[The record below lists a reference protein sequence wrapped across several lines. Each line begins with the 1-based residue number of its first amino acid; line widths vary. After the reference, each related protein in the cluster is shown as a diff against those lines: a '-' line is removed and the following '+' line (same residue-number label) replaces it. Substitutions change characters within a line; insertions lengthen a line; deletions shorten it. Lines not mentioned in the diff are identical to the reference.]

1 MTGFAE
7 RAVAKRAVVIC
18 NSVRTAIDAF
28 NATPKDSPAT
38 ELGALVLG
46 ERGAQS
52 RQTPPIDSA
61 ALPGLGKVRL
71 RQLRRPEDEAAFR
84 RFGAALTPE
93 DLRTRFAVP
102 TRWSPAVAERLW
114 AFDGFAFAAFD
125 EGGEILGMGE
135 VVGTEVGL
143 AIRSDLKRHGLGRV
157 LLERI
162 VRHAFEEGA
171 TELTA
176 TVLVENSAM
185 LDLAQRIGF
194 HGTGLAGTEVSMRL
208 CLP

>member
-1 MTGFAE
+1 L
-7 RAVAKRAVVIC
+7 
-18 NSVRTAIDAF
+18 S
-28 NATPKDSPAT
+28 
-38 ELGALVLG
+38 
-46 ERGAQS
+46 
-52 RQTPPIDSA
+52 
-61 ALPGLGKVRL
+61 KVRL

-114 AFDGFAFAAFD
+114 ALNGVGFAAFD
-125 EGGEILGMGE
+125 EGGEILGMSE

-143 AIRSDLKRHGLGRV
+143 AIRSDLKRHGLGRA

-176 TVLVENSAM
+176 TVLAENCAM
-185 LDLAQRIGF
+185 LDLARRIGF
-194 HGTGLAGTEVSMRL
+194 HATGLAGSEVSMRL

>member
-1 MTGFAE
+1 MTGFAGP
-7 RAVAKRAVVIC
+7 AVVIGKP
-18 NSVRTAIDAF
+18 VRAAIGAF
-28 NATPKDSPAT
+28 NAALKDTPAT
-38 ELGALVLG
+38 ELGTRVLG
-46 ERGAQS
+46 ERGTRS
-52 RQTPPIDSA
+52 RETLQIDPA

-93 DLRTRFAVP
+93 DLRRRFAVP

-114 AFDGFAFAAFD
+114 ALDGVAFAAFD

-143 AIRSDLKRHGLGRV
+143 AIRSDLKRHGLGRA

-162 VRHAFEEGA
+162 VRHALEEGA

-176 TVLVENSAM
+176 TALAENGAM
-185 LDLAQRIGF
+185 LDLARRIGF
-194 HGTGLAGTEVSMRL
+194 HEMGLAGTEVSMRL

>member
-1 MTGFAE
+1 MAGLAEPAAVTG
-7 RAVAKRAVVIC
+7 
-18 NSVRTAIDAF
+18 NSVRTAIGAF
-28 NATPKDSPAT
+28 NATLKDI

-46 ERGAQS
+46 ARRAQS
-52 RQTPPIDSA
+52 REALRIDPA
-61 ALPGLGKVRL
+61 ALPVLGKVRL

-102 TRWSPAVAERLW
+102 TRWSPALAERLW
-114 AFDGFAFAAFD
+114 AREGVAFAAFD
-125 EGGEILGMGE
+125 QGGEILGIGE

-143 AIRSDLKRHGLGRV
+143 AIRSDLKRHGLGRA

-176 TVLVENSAM
+176 TVLAENGAM
-185 LDLAQRIGF
+185 LHLARRIGF
-194 HGTGLAGTEVSMRL
+194 HETGLAGTEVSMRL